1 MTPEQYEN
9 AARAVHAALQAR
21 TSGRRLHID
30 RYKKHAARV
39 LNMRAVYPARWDEV
53 IAAGRRLGL
62 FKVDRNTLKKPI
74 FVNLCKGTA
83 PAPVE
88 ESTFDEDTSDE
99 PTVEVNGHECR
110 PRFGIGP
117 DEYNI
122 NEANMAVLVQY
133 PPGHADHHKGLHVY
147 LECFVSQGQS
157 DDLVLLAKRRGAII
171 IHVVRAV

>member
-99 PTVEVNGHECR
+99 PTVQNDTQPAQAGQHTHAIMLIRYPKGHSR
-110 PRFGIGP
+110 HGP
-117 DEYNI
+117 SGGAWHTVG
-122 NEANMAVLVQY
+122 EAA
-133 PPGHADHHKGLHVY
+133 PAARADHRLDRNTWRSKGADAVIAY
-147 LECFVSQGQS
+147 FSPG
-157 DDLVLLAKRRGAII
+157 AKR
-171 IHVVRAV
+171 